1 MASPSVEVRAARKL
15 VLAAST
21 GGHLVELVRQLP
33 FLGASDDSLFITFRT
48 PQSESLLRG
57 RRVLYVPYV
66 RPRDY
71 AGVVKAVGL
80 VNRAMAAEKFDGAV
94 STGAAIALSVLPVA
108 RLRGIPATYIESVC
122 RVDGPSTTGR
132 VLAAVPS
139 VSLRTQHESWSGR
152 RWRMQPSVLSTY
164 GSAPR
169 EFPTD
174 TQRLFVTLGT
184 IEGYRFDSIVDAV
197 LASGSANEDTV
208 WQLGSTNNRP
218 DLPGRVFGQIAPHE
232 FERYAREAGVVV
244 THAGV
249 GTLIG
254 LLGHG
259 IYPLMVPRRLH
270 RGEHV
275 DDHQLQIAELVNRLG
290 IGHAVEVE
298 EFDAEAIRLVAD
310 RRIVD
315 YAMPP
320 TTADERD
327 LEPA

>member
-1 MASPSVEVRAARKL
+1 MASSSGEGRAGRKL

-33 FLGASDDSLFITFRT
+33 FLAASDDSLFITFRT
-48 PQSESLLRG
+48 PQSESLLAG

-71 AGVVKAVGL
+71 VGVVRAVGI
-80 VNRAMAAEKFDGAV
+80 VNRALGAERFDGAV

-108 RLRGIPATYIESVC
+108 RMRGMPATYIESVC

-132 VLAAVPS
+132 VLQAVPS
-139 VSLRTQHESWSGR
+139 ISLRTQHESWSGR
-152 RWRMQPSVLSTY
+152 RWRSQPSVLATY
-164 GSAPR
+164 ASAPR
-169 EFPTD
+169 DVPTD

-184 IEGYRFDSIVDAV
+184 IEGYRFDSVIDAV
-197 LASGSANEDTV
+197 LASGSANENTV
-208 WQLGSTNNRP
+208 WQLGSTTRR

-232 FERYAREAGVVV
+232 FEQYAREAGVVI

-254 LLGHG
+254 LLGNG
-259 IYPLMVPRRLH
+259 IHPVMVPRRMH
-270 RGEHV
+270 RDEHV

-290 IGHAVEVE
+290 VGHAVEVDRL
-298 EFDAEAIRLVAD
+298 DAEAIRFAAE

-320 TTADERD
+320 TTADEKD

>member
-1 MASPSVEVRAARKL
+1 MSATTSDIRAPRKL

-48 PQSESLLRG
+48 PQSESLLAG

-71 AGVVKAVGL
+71 AGVLRAIGI
-80 VNRAMAAEKFDGAV
+80 VNRALAAERFDGAV
-94 STGAAIALSVLPVA
+94 STGAAIALSVLPIA
-108 RLRGIPATYIESVC
+108 RMRGIPATYIESVC

-132 VLAAVPS
+132 VLSAMPTVA
-139 VSLRTQHESWSGR
+139 LRTQHEAWADR

-164 GSAPR
+164 ASAPR

-174 TQRLFVTLGT
+174 PNRLFVTLGT
-184 IEGYRFDSIVDAV
+184 IEGYRFDSVVDAV
-197 LASGSANEDTV
+197 LASGAANDDTV
-208 WQLGSTNNRP
+208 WQLGSTGSRR
-218 DLPGRVFGQIAPHE
+218 DLPGRVFEQIAPHE
-232 FERYAREAGVVV
+232 FEQYSREAGVVV

-254 LLGHG
+254 LLGNG
-259 IYPLMVPRRLH
+259 IYPVMVPRRAH
-270 RGEHV
+270 RHEHV
-275 DDHQLQIAELVNRLG
+275 DDHQLQIADLVNRLG
-290 IGHAVEVE
+290 IGNAVEVDQL
-298 EFDAEAIRLVAD
+298 DADALRRAAE

-320 TTADERD
+320 TTADEKD